1 MVYTNDE
8 RDNMDTATALL
19 NIERLVAAKEL
30 AKSAMGDPQ
39 GKIGL
44 YELIKV
50 SVAIEMAIDAL
61 KNEITKN

>member
-1 MVYTNDE
+1 
-8 RDNMDTATALL
+8 MDTATALL